1 MTTTLELAPEPHSV
15 RAARLWVVDALRAL
29 GRDDLADAAE
39 LGVSELVTNAI
50 LHADP
55 PIVVRVGGTP
65 AHPRVEVHDTSA
77 VPPRPR
83 DMNDEERLLAT
94 VGRGLGIVSMYS
106 STWGAEV
113 SHQGKVVWF
122 EPVAEPELSD
132 GPLDAHVFDFDQTV
146 ASRLAGSEDPVE
158 RVTIRLLGFPP
169 QPFARFR
176 LWYEELRRELRLLAL
191 THGGDYPLATELSDL
206 AFEVE
211 QERRQSLGVEE
222 LERALAAGLDR
233 VDLEYA
239 VPLSAP
245 ATMARLLE
253 QFEQVDAFCHDQR
266 LLTAEPTGQLLALRT
281 WYLTEFVRQGRG
293 EAPLPWPGSTAV
305 EDPLT

>member
-1 MTTTLELAPEPHSV
+1 MTTTLEIAPEPRSV
-15 RAARLWVVDALRAL
+15 RAARAWVVTALQEL
-29 GRDDLADAAE
+29 GRADLADAAE

-113 SHQGKVVWF
+113 STQGKVVWF
-122 EPVAEPELSD
+122 EPVAEPSE
-132 GPLDAHVFDFDQTV
+132 GPLDAEVFDFGEIV
-146 ASRLAGSEDPVE
+146 ASRLAATEDPVE

-169 QPFARFR
+169 LPFARFR

-206 AFEVE
+206 ALEVE
-211 QERRQSLGVEE
+211 QQRRQSLGVEE
-222 LERALAAGLDR
+222 LERAMAAGLDR

-239 VPLSAP
+239 VPLAAP

-253 QFEQVDAFCHDQR
+253 QFEQVDRFCHDQR

-293 EAPLPWPGSTAV
+293 EAPLPWPGSTTV